1 MNHNPTVHGIPTRM
15 RHACSHTRDFH
26 DKMLVRC
33 RRDDLGLGSDM
44 HMRPGIFEVGG
55 VNAGLAHIAHQLRA
69 AFEGQEYGHGAC
81 RLAAGRAAPH
91 LIAALESAPVD
102 TVCDGRFHLQWP
114 VLPNSKARCSA
125 PLAQ

>member
-1 MNHNPTVHGIPTRM
+1 
-15 RHACSHTRDFH
+15 
-26 DKMLVRC
+26 KMLVRC